1 MTAQNE
7 TRDSLLDLSSDEKH
21 VLAKLV
27 RLLVRSDG
35 ELSDAERQQIE
46 KVAEQAGADEFW
58 KHLNQA
64 SESGDEY
71 EAILK
76 TSESIKAKDAQEMMY
91 GTLYELSIEDG
102 TDASENDLLDRLA
115 IIWNLKIEN
124 VE

>member
-1 MTAQNE
+1 MTAQDE
-7 TRDSLLDLSSDEKH
+7 SRESLQDLNSGEKH

-35 ELSDAERQQIE
+35 ELSDAEREQIE
-46 KVAEQAGADEFW
+46 KVAEKAGADEFW

-64 SESGDEY
+64 SESEDEY

-76 TSESIKAKDAQEMMY
+76 TSESIKAKDAQEMIY
-91 GTLYELSIEDG
+91 GTLYELSIQDG
-102 TDASENDLLDRLA
+102 TDGSENDLLDRLA
-115 IIWNLKIEN
+115 IIWNLKIED